1 MSSTLP
7 SFLQSLKQ
15 WRWYRWLLSALVLLY
30 CVYIALAYLYVPGK
44 LKDVVQTDVAQLLGR
59 DISVERIAF
68 NPFALSLTVEKFSLS
83 DRPQQPLL
91 AWQRFFVDFDAWA
104 SLFGW
109 QIKLGGLQLDAPQ
122 ITLEQRKQ
130 DFNFSDI
137 VQRLAGEEEPP
148 QPDAEKSVL
157 AIRID
162 DIRIRDGLFR
172 FDDNSGSKP
181 ATSSVDNIDIGVQSL
196 YLATGDD
203 QLNPFHLRA
212 KMPGGG
218 LLDLSG
224 DYRADPLL
232 VNGTVK
238 ASDIRLEK
246 FADFVENRVPLKVGG
261 GTLGLGMQVKLEQQ
275 AQDLQVTVQNGQ
287 LELLELALDDA
298 ATQPPLLR
306 VKKISVNGVALDL
319 VQQNVEVAQVLF
331 DGVDSHHWL
340 DENGKLRTDALLTQ
354 PAGDNGA
361 AAAQNATQQQS
372 SAAQQNGAPQN
383 NSTVQ
388 NNSAQQ
394 QNTASPQNAAAPQNS
409 VSQQSSTTPQNS
421 ASKPWNIHIGEY
433 HLGNST
439 LTFTDKSGGMN
450 AQQTLSAL
458 DLKLTD
464 INLKDGA
471 QIPLTLNAL
480 VNDSGKLAVNGTLTP
495 TPFAMQLHYQLQGLA
510 LQPFNPYVQANTH
523 LQLQSG
529 VLNAQG
535 DIVQGAGDNAP
546 FTVTMNASL
555 DNLEGQDTRNQQAV
569 LKWQTLTLDQ
579 LQLDLAQKNLS
590 IDNVQIIQ
598 PDVNVEIAA
607 DKQVNLATL
616 VKQTT
621 PPPAETAPATA
632 ESSTASPATADES
645 APWQFA
651 INKISIQKG
660 NTRFRD
666 DSIKPAFKTTLSAME
681 FQLSDLASNG
691 SKPAPFS
698 LQAKVDRYA
707 PLNVKGTLAP
717 LPQQPGFAFTT
728 QLKGLNLPALSPY
741 TGTFVGYDLK
751 SGKLALDLQYELK
764 QNQLSGKNKIVAK
777 DLYLGDAVASEQAV
791 DAPVA
796 LGLALL
802 RDNSGVID
810 LDVGVSGNLNEPG
823 FSVSGLILKT
833 LLNVIVKAATSPFSL
848 LGSMVGGREDLG
860 DIEFAAGSTALDD
873 TAQEKLQQLAQALTQ
888 RSNINVSI
896 GGNALAAD
904 DTAALQLQRVQ
915 QQIATERKLTLAQ
928 LATDGWLDD
937 EDNRDELED
946 LADDLDLPDLGD
958 QEKALKKSRP
968 ELDETA
974 RTLEAARLV
983 LADVMAKQQVGEAEL
998 RALAEQRAA
1007 AIEQF
1012 LVEGAGFDHERIDK
1026 AKAATLDGRVC
1037 KLALEPR

>member
-1 MSSTLP
+1 MSFPLP
-7 SFLQSLKQ
+7 AFPRSPKQ
-15 WRWYRWLLSALVLLY
+15 WRWYQWLLSALALLY
-30 CVYIALAYLYVPGK
+30 VIFIALAYLYLPGK

-59 DISVERIAF
+59 EIAVEKIAF
-68 NPFALSLTVEKFSLS
+68 NPFALSLTVENFSLA

-109 QIKLGGLQLDAPQ
+109 QIKLGGLQLDAPH
-122 ITLEQRKQ
+122 INLEQRKQ

-137 VQRLAGEEEPP
+137 VKRLASEEKPP
-148 QPDAEKSVL
+148 QPEAEKSVL

-218 LLDLSG
+218 TLDLGG

-232 VNGTVK
+232 VHSRVK

-261 GTLGLGMQVKLEQQ
+261 GTLGFGMQVKLEQQ
-275 AQDLQVTVQNGQ
+275 AQDLQVTVQDGQ
-287 LELLELALDDA
+287 LELVELALDDA
-298 ATQPPLLR
+298 VTQPPLLR
-306 VKKISVNGVALDL
+306 AKKISVNGVALDL
-319 VQQNVEVAQVLF
+319 LQQKVDVAQVLF
-331 DGVDSHHWL
+331 DGVDSQHWR
-340 DENGKLRTDALLTQ
+340 DENGKLRTDALLVQ
-354 PAGDNGA
+354 PAGDT
-361 AAAQNATQQQS
+361 ATVS
-372 SAAQQNGAPQN
+372 QN
-383 NSTVQ
+383 NS
-388 NNSAQQ
+388 S
-394 QNTASPQNAAAPQNS
+394 
-409 VSQQSSTTPQNS
+409 QNS
-421 ASKPWNIHIGEY
+421 ASPNSSAPQQSAAGKPWSIHIGEY

-439 LTFTDKSGGMN
+439 LTFTDKSGGLN

-464 INLKDGA
+464 IKLQDGA
-471 QIPLTLNAL
+471 QIPLTLSAQ
-480 VNDSGKLAVNGTLTP
+480 VNDTGKLDVKGTLTP
-495 TPFAMQLHYQLQGLA
+495 APFALQLHYQLQGLA
-510 LQPFNPYVQANTH
+510 LQPFNPYVQANTY
-523 LQLQSG
+523 LQLQNG

-535 DIVQGAGDNAP
+535 DIAQGAGASAP

-555 DNLEGQDTRNQQAV
+555 DNLEGLDTRNQQSV
-569 LKWQTLTLDQ
+569 LKWQALTLDK
-579 LQLDLAQKNLS
+579 LQLDLAQKNLV
-590 IDNVQIIQ
+590 IDSVQIVQ

-607 DKQVNLATL
+607 DKKVNLATL
-616 VKQTT
+616 VKPAAAETST
-621 PPPAETAPATA
+621 APPAADAAPTAA
-632 ESSTASPATADES
+632 EKS

-651 INKISIQKG
+651 INKIGIQKG
-660 NTRFRD
+660 STRFRD
-666 DSIKPAFKTTLSAME
+666 DSIKPAFKTTLSALE

-691 SKPAPFS
+691 SKPSPFS
-698 LQAKVDRYA
+698 LQAKVDRYS

-728 QLKGLNLPALSPY
+728 QLKGLDMPALSPY
-741 TGTFVGYDLK
+741 TGTFIGYGLK
-751 SGKLALDLQYELK
+751 SGKLGLDLQYELK
-764 QNQLSGKNKIVAK
+764 QNQLRGKNKIVAK
-777 DLYLGDAVASEQAV
+777 DLYLGEIVASEQAV

-810 LDVGVSGNLNEPG
+810 LEVGVSGNLNEPG

-860 DIEFAAGSTALDD
+860 DIEFAAGSAELDA

-888 RSNINVSI
+888 RNNLNVSI

-904 DTAALQLQRVQ
+904 DTAALQLQRVR
-915 QQIATERKLTLAQ
+915 QQIATGRKLTLAQ
-928 LATDGWLDD
+928 LETDNWLDD
-937 EDNRDELED
+937 EDNRDELDD

-968 ELDETA
+968 DLGEAA
-974 RTLEAARLV
+974 RTLEAARRV
-983 LADVMAKQQVGEAEL
+983 LADVMAKQPVGEAEL

-1007 AIEQF
+1007 AIKQF
-1012 LVEGAGFDHERIDK
+1012 LVEGAGFDHERIDNARPK
-1026 AKAATLDGRVC
+1026 QDARIC

>member
-1 MSSTLP
+1 MSFPLP
-7 SFLQSLKQ
+7 SFLQSPKQ

-44 LKDVVQTDVAQLLGR
+44 LKDVVQTDVAQMLGR
-59 DISVERIAF
+59 DISVENIAF

-122 ITLEQRKQ
+122 ITIEQRRQ

-137 VQRLAGEEEPP
+137 VQRLAGEETPP
-148 QPDAEKSVL
+148 QPEAEKSVL

-306 VKKISVNGVALDL
+306 AKKISVNGVALDL
-319 VQQNVEVAQVLF
+319 LQQNVEVAQVLF

-340 DENGKLRTDALLTQ
+340 DETGKLRTDALLAP

-361 AAAQNATQQQS
+361 SVAQNATQQSAATQQS
-372 SAAQQNGAPQN
+372 SAPQN
-383 NSTVQ
+383 NST
-388 NNSAQQ
+388 
-394 QNTASPQNAAAPQNS
+394 
-409 VSQQSSTTPQNS
+409 
-421 ASKPWNIHIGEY
+421 SKPWNIHIGEY

-471 QIPLTLNAL
+471 QIPLTLNAQ

-495 TPFAMQLHYQLQGLA
+495 TPFSMQLHYQLQGLA
-510 LQPFNPYVQANTH
+510 LQPFNPYVQASTH

-555 DNLEGQDTRNQQAV
+555 DNLEGQDTRSQQAV
-569 LKWQTLTLDQ
+569 LKWQALTLDK

-590 IDNVQIIQ
+590 IENVQIIQ

-632 ESSTASPATADES
+632 ESSTAASSAAKAS

-751 SGKLALDLQYELK
+751 SGKLALELEYELK
-764 QNQLSGKNKIVAK
+764 QNKLSGKNKIVAK
-777 DLYLGDAVASEQAV
+777 DLYLGDAVSSEQAV

-860 DIEFAAGSTALDD
+860 DIEFAAGSPALDD

-904 DTAALQLQRVQ
+904 DVAALQLKSVMQ
-915 QQIATERKLTLAQ
+915 QVATERKLALEQ
-928 LATDGWLDD
+928 LDAATWLDD
-937 EDNRDELED
+937 EDNQDELDD
-946 LADDLDLPDLGD
+946 LADDLDLPDAGD
-958 QEKALKKSRP
+958 REKALKKSRP
-968 ELDETA
+968 DLDESA
-974 RTLEAARLV
+974 RTGEAFRSM
-983 LADVMAKQQVGEAEL
+983 LADVMAKQVVGEAEL

-1026 AKAATLDGRVC
+1026 AKTATLDGRVC